1 MKKIHLLGI
10 VLLISLVS
18 IGAVSAYGDIT
29 FPYDGTLR
37 VTYNGYVTAGYNNEF
52 GLEEPAHI
60 SLGFTKAPL
69 TPPGTEFVVGR
80 CAEDQ
85 PVVLFITSP
94 TNAWGGSKTYYS
106 DRPGDFDN
114 LNHANIYNAGGA
126 YTVLFEDVEDA
137 LTWADYDFN
146 DVNMT
151 VSCEPDSIVTPEF
164 PTLAL
169 PVAFIVGLIGAVL
182 FIKGTKEN

>member
-1 MKKIHLLGI
+1 MKKIHVFGI
-10 VLLISLVS
+10 VLLMILACV
-18 IGAVSAYGDIT
+18 GAVSAYGDIK
-29 FPYDGTLR
+29 FPYDGTLS
-37 VTYNGYVTAGYNNEF
+37 VTYNGYVTAGYNNEY
-52 GLEEPAHI
+52 GIDEPVHM
-60 SLGFTKAPL
+60 SLGFSKQGYPKS
-69 TPPGTEFVVGR
+69 FNVGR
-80 CAEDQ
+80 CIENE

-106 DRPGDFDN
+106 DRPGDFDG
-114 LNHANIYNAGGA
+114 LNHANIYNADGV

-151 VSCEPDSIVTPEF
+151 VSCEPDAIVTPEF

-169 PVAFIVGLIGAVL
+169 PAAFIVGLIGAVL
-182 FIKGTKEN
+182 FIKSTKEN